1 MQTSTGTAVRTDPM
15 GRVTRPCRASP
26 AADATAALPQPQRA
40 RQVRTRW
47 WQGALTP
54 RQSLVPHQ
62 VCATGRTPAKR
73 LRPQAGTQKKNH
85 GGEMA
90 TYLTTMVTAGVWTKQ
105 RSDGGSTAAGIDE
118 RDKDDRRHDGRT
130 WWRRPRQTTGLDRW
144 PRDRAATAVVSNQ
157 SQLSYSRLTT
167 IVLVDSS
174 EEIRQEL
181 KETHLI
187 CLFSHTHFMFP
198 WMTIFLRTP
207 P

>member
-1 MQTSTGTAVRTDPM
+1 MPREPSRRRHCRIAAATKSTPGEDEVVA
-15 GRVTRPCRASP
+15 
-26 AADATAALPQPQRA
+26 
-40 RQVRTRW
+40 
-47 WQGALTP
+47 
-54 RQSLVPHQ
+54 
-62 VCATGRTPAKR
+62 GRTNASAKSGAPSGVR
-73 LRPQAGTQKKNH
+73 DGADTSKTTKAAGRDAKKNH

-118 RDKDDRRHDGRT
+118 RDRDDRRHDGRT